1 MDYRRVLYT
10 KCMTKHIQSKL
21 RIVSYDKQRACKK
34 NMYFVSFASDADMRF
49 ADHAVKRL
57 RDVTLKPIQQP
68 SSPTLERYRISTF
81 THRSLFFFTTLLPRI
96 FSNRRSTCIAH
107 RPTALRW
114 DNRALEARAPRLL
127 DPCQSNHQSSG
138 SSSSNALKPR
148 GSVTLNNHGNLVT
161 KQTVFNGMDKTQVI
175 DNIRSCVNAVET
187 ARNAADKLYHRYGK
201 LSLT

>member
-34 NMYFVSFASDADMRF
+34 NVYFVSFASDADMKF

-57 RDVTLKPIQQP
+57 PNVTLKPIEPP

-81 THRSLFFFTTLLPRI
+81 THRSLFPFLILRPRI
-96 FSNRRSTCIAH
+96 FSNRRSTCIES
-107 RPTALRW
+107 RPTVSRR
-114 DNRALEARAPRLL
+114 DNRAIEARAPRVL

-138 SSSSNALKPR
+138 SLSSNALKPW
-148 GSVTLNNHGNLVT
+148 GSVTLNNHV
-161 KQTVFNGMDKTQVI
+161 KFVARQTVFNGMDKKQAI
-175 DNIRSCVNAVET
+175 DNIRSCVNAMET
-187 ARNAADKLYHRYGK
+187 ERTAADKLCHRYGK
-201 LSLT
+201 LSLM